1 MDLATLLVMSM
12 YAVLRTP
19 LLVSLLSGTLLSTY
33 YCLVALSY
41 LFCYVSLC
49 NLEIGLPQFHPLS
62 RLLPIYCTESRTI
75 TNTLQLCNISKGIRT
90 QGKITPHICIRSV
103 PEPHVNQN
111 MGIVWIFCSNDL
123 DVFSLWLW
131 VCRKR
136 QGLACKTKTEE
147 GTKVPKQG
155 KGKKSPVNRVG
166 K

>member
-1 MDLATLLVMSM
+1 MNFFFFLNFFRQLLNSGINRPIISNRSTPFLPRVVLILGDHYVKGEELVPEKFHGRAIEAGRITMDLATLLVMSM

-75 TNTLQLCNISKGIRT
+75 TNTL
-90 QGKITPHICIRSV
+90 
-103 PEPHVNQN
+103 
-111 MGIVWIFCSNDL
+111 
-123 DVFSLWLW
+123 
-131 VCRKR
+131 
-136 QGLACKTKTEE
+136 
-147 GTKVPKQG
+147 
-155 KGKKSPVNRVG
+155 
-166 K
+166 